1 MSFASDRGLP
11 IPAAARRKVEADRG
25 GSIIGIDTGRT
36 ESSGEPGVT
45 SLRIGAAAGLPA
57 LLESSA

>member
-1 MSFASDRGLP
+1 MGFTSDGGLP
-11 IPAAARRKVEADRG
+11 VPSAARRMVEVDRG
-25 GSIIGIDTGRT
+25 ESIIGIDPGMT

-57 LLESSA
+57 LLES